1 VSAFSAAHSDHADPM
16 QAVAQCLASLDRPDG
31 ATLGFVYATD
41 YLASSLPQIVAALR
55 SETGVTDWTG
65 TAGLGVIANGGANGH
80 QQGGRSAG
88 GGSGVEYFDR
98 PGLAVMLAALPPQK
112 HLLFDPVHG
121 GMPPFERAHRP
132 WLERHL
138 PLFGVVHADPRNPNT
153 AAIVADLSATT
164 GAFLV
169 GGLTASRDS
178 YPQVSRSI
186 VEGGVSGVLFAAG
199 TDVATGLTQGCSPLG
214 LVHEITDAEDNVVKT
229 LDGEPALAV
238 YVKAIG
244 EILARDLRRAVSLVH
259 AALPVTGSDT
269 GDYLV
274 RNIVG
279 IDPERGWIAIG
290 DNVGKGGRL
299 VFVRRDPAAARDDMA
314 RMLGRLTS
322 RMKEQPRGALYHA
335 CVARGRHMFGEDGA
349 EIAIIRDALGDIP
362 LVGFFANGEICHN
375 RLYGY
380 TGVLSLFF

>member
-1 VSAFSAAHSDHADPM
+1 VTEFRAAHSDHADAM
-16 QAVAQCLASLDRPDG
+16 HAVAQCLAALERIDG
-31 ATLGFVYATD
+31 ASLGFVYATD
-41 YLASSLPQIVAALR
+41 YHAASLPQIVAALR
-55 SETGVTDWTG
+55 AETGIADWTG
-65 TAGLGVIANGGANGH
+65 TAGLGVMANGGANGH
-80 QQGGRSAG
+80 KSNGHGEGA
-88 GGSGVEYFDR
+88 EYFDR
-98 PGLAVMLAALPPQK
+98 PGLAVMLAGLPAGK
-112 HLLFDPVHG
+112 HLLFEPVHG
-121 GMPPFERAHRP
+121 GMPPFERAHRA

-138 PLFGVVHADPRNPNT
+138 PLFGVVHADPRNPH
-153 AAIVADLSATT
+153 AASIVAALSAST

-169 GGLTASRDS
+169 GGMTASRDS
-178 YPQVSRSI
+178 YPQVSKSI

-259 AALPVTGSDT
+259 AALPVAGSDT

-290 DNVGKGGRL
+290 DEVEKGRRL
-299 VFVRRDPAAARDDMA
+299 VFVRRDPAAAREDMT
-314 RMLGRLTS
+314 RMLTRLTS
-322 RMKEQPRGALYHA
+322 RMKEPPKGALYHA

-349 EIAIIRDALGDIP
+349 EIAIIREALGDIP

>member
-1 VSAFSAAHSDHADPM
+1 MTAFRAAHSSHVEPK
-16 QAVAQCLASLDRPDG
+16 QAVAQCLAALGRNDG
-31 ATLGFVYATD
+31 CNLGFVYATD
-41 YLASSLPQIVAALR
+41 YLAASLPQIVATLR
-55 SETGVTDWTG
+55 AETGIADWTG
-65 TAGLGVIANGGANGH
+65 TAGLGVLANGRDSSGVED
-80 QQGGRSAG
+80 
-88 GGSGVEYFDR
+88 GVEYFDR
-98 PGLAVMLAALPPQK
+98 PGLAVMLASLPAGK
-112 HLLFDPVHG
+112 HLLFEPVHG
-121 GMPPFERAHRP
+121 GMPPFERAHRS
-132 WLERHL
+132 WLERNL
-138 PLFGVVHADPRNPNT
+138 PLFGVVHADPRNPHS
-153 AAIVADLSATT
+153 AEIIADLSAAT

-169 GGLTASRDS
+169 GGLTASRDAF
-178 YPQVSRSI
+178 PQVTSSI

-238 YVKAIG
+238 YEKAIG
-244 EILARDLRRAVSLVH
+244 EILARDLRRAITLVH

-279 IDPERGWIAIG
+279 IDPARGWIAIG
-290 DNVGKGGRL
+290 DEVATGGRL
-299 VFVRRDPAAARDDMA
+299 VFVRRDPAAAREDMT
-314 RMLGRLTS
+314 RMLGRLTA
-322 RMKEQPRGALYHA
+322 RMKEPPKGALYHA

-349 EIAIIRDALGDIP
+349 EIAMIRESLGDIP

>member
-1 VSAFSAAHSDHADPM
+1 MTEFRAAHSDHADAM
-16 QAVAQCLASLDRPDG
+16 HAVAQCI
-31 ATLGFVYATD
+31 ATLGRSDGASLGFIYATD
-41 YLASSLPQIVAALR
+41 YHASSLPQIVTALR
-55 SETGVTDWTG
+55 AETGIADWTG
-65 TAGLGVIANGGANGH
+65 TAGLGVMANGGANG
-80 QQGGRSAG
+80 QGSNGHGEGA
-88 GGSGVEYFDR
+88 EYFDR
-98 PGLAVMLAALPPQK
+98 PGLAVMLATLPPEK
-112 HLLFDPVHG
+112 HLLFEPVHG
-121 GMPPFERAHRP
+121 GMPPFERAHRA

-138 PLFGVVHADPRNPNT
+138 PLFGVVHADPRNPHA
-153 AAIVADLSATT
+153 AAIVADLSAST

-169 GGLTASRDS
+169 GGMTASRDS
-178 YPQVSRSI
+178 YPQVSKSI

-279 IDPERGWIAIG
+279 
-290 DNVGKGGRL
+290 
-299 VFVRRDPAAARDDMA
+299 
-314 RMLGRLTS
+314 
-322 RMKEQPRGALYHA
+322 
-335 CVARGRHMFGEDGA
+335 
-349 EIAIIRDALGDIP
+349 
-362 LVGFFANGEICHN
+362 
-375 RLYGY
+375 
-380 TGVLSLFF
+380 